1 MKEWEDVELIG
12 VFATKE
18 ETQKEFDK
26 TNIIINSND
35 VIQFFTKII
44 STAPV
49 SYPEKIK
56 YISCFASAFYD
67 DFIDNKE
74 LDHWQRIE
82 AFRSFIEDKYL
93 CLRVNE
99 NVDKTYEGKVH
110 YNGMGLKILPKDS
123 SMQRDETLFPI
134 PIFNCNTTKMSFE
147 EFKDTLKR
155 KEPIGNIKHY
165 SKEVDDFPQFL
176 FWESNEGSYY
186 VVGEIQKQKYS
197 EVDGYTYIPTNYFSY
212 YKLDEEDIK
221 NIVNNQDRIAFI
233 NIELIQKLEGELNK
247 VSEDKKSVVFDNN
260 TKDEMEDD
268 FLLYFKNRLLE
279 QGLVYSDRDILNF
292 HTSIKSSKLVILSGM
307 SGIGKSKLVT
317 AYADAL
323 NLKIDKQFKFISVSP
338 GWTDDSD
345 LIGYA
350 DTLNMIY
357 RPSDNELVET
367 LIEASKNTDKLY
379 IVCLDEMNLARVEH
393 YFSQFLSVLEADEK
407 NRTLK
412 LYNQELGNRLYN
424 SEQYKPEIRI
434 RDNVKFVG
442 TVNMDESTF
451 HFSNKVLDRADVINL
466 EIMNFKQLVEAS
478 SRKETITLNEGQ
490 FQKDYIEKFINT
502 NKQIELDD
510 EIIEFLQELHDLIS
524 KFNNQLGIGP
534 RVLKQIDSYMKNIPI
549 IQDAFTRKMGI
560 DLQIVQRVLTKVR
573 GSQEELERLIGTYDK
588 KRDQT
593 QASLIIDLFDDYN
606 NISDF
611 KESRNSIKMK
621 AKELYLNGYTF

>member
-18 ETQKEFDK
+18 ETQREFDK
-26 TNIIINSND
+26 TNIIINSNG
-35 VIQFFTKII
+35 VIQFFAKII

-56 YISCFASAFYD
+56 YISCFASSLYD

-74 LDHWQRIE
+74 LENWQRIE
-82 AFRSFIEDKYL
+82 AFITFIEDKYL
-93 CLRVNE
+93 CLRVSE
-99 NVDKTYEGKVH
+99 NADKTYEGKIH
-110 YNGMGLKILPKDS
+110 YNGVGLKILPKDS
-123 SMQRDETLFPI
+123 SMTRDETLFPI
-134 PIFNCNTTKMSFE
+134 PIFNYNTTKMSFE

-176 FWESNEGSYY
+176 FWENSEGSYY
-186 VVGEIQKQKYS
+186 VVGEIQKQKFS

-212 YKLDEEDIK
+212 YKLDEKDIK
-221 NIVNNQDRIAFI
+221 NIVNNQDRIVFI

-260 TKDEMEDD
+260 TKDELENN
-268 FLLYFKNRLLE
+268 FLLYFKDRLLE
-279 QGLVYSDRDILNF
+279 QGLVYSDKDIINF

-323 NLKIDKQFKFISVSP
+323 KIDNQFKFISVSP

-367 LIEASKNTDKLY
+367 LIEASKNADKLY

-393 YFSQFLSVLEADEK
+393 YFSQFLSVLEADGK

-478 SRKETITLNEGQ
+478 SRKETITLNERQ

-510 EIIEFLQELHDLIS
+510 EIIEFLQDLHNLIS

-534 RVLKQIDSYMKNIPI
+534 RVLKQIDSYMKNIPV
-549 IQDAFTRKMGI
+549 IQDVFTSKMGV

-588 KRDQT
+588 KEDKT
-593 QASLIIDLFDDYN
+593 QSSLIIDLFNDYN

-611 KESRNSIKMK
+611 KESRNIIKIK